1 MEKRTV
7 SILVGSL
14 IVIAALAAFFWFMK
28 NHSDWRTGD
37 WQGSSTNWIGMG
49 LGRSTFST
57 K

>member
-28 NHSDWRTGD
+28 NRSDWRTSD
-37 WQGSSTNWIGMG
+37 YPGSSTNWIGMG